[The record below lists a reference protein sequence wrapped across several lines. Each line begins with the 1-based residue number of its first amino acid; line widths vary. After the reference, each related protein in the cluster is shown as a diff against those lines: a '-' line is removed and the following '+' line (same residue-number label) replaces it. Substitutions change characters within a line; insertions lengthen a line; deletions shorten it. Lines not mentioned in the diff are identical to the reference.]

1 MTTDSKT
8 QFCLSKIGWGAI
20 GLAMTLFAI
29 LLKNAGRGF
38 DITDEGYYLLSA
50 SHPGDVLAPTNGF
63 FFLPAAGLLDVVGG
77 DITAFRRIGILLLL
91 AASILVGNGLRTCLQ
106 TMTGRALGA
115 RSAWLGALM
124 IGALGYYTIGILT
137 PSYNL
142 LTLLGILLAYG
153 CLLHGIEGPP
163 RRRVV
168 WLIGAGIATTFTL
181 VSKWPSGIVLAA
193 GLSAWLILWP
203 VHGSD
208 SRWKR
213 LGALWSG
220 LIVALLACMLLI
232 APSDAIQRFND
243 GWTFL
248 SGLASPHADGVLVRY
263 AGQLGDVLLL
273 ALEMALIPLLIITT
287 SSWGRRLGIIWWP
300 IVTCV
305 WFACIWW
312 WTDAVI
318 DRTILLTIMIS
329 WLFVTA
335 GCRWALGLER
345 RLPADASNP
354 AIGLIVLAFIA
365 LPFVFAVG
373 TGTSLPRTAGSATI
387 GLICAIML
395 LTWSGARCTRS
406 QTAVPTTA
414 FLLALVVCV
423 TTMNAS
429 VAPYRQNVMYDMNNS
444 DVAIGTEGGEIAL
457 DVHSATFF
465 TKLRVLAEASDFTAG
480 TDVIGVMNMPGVVYA
495 LGGRAPGVPWLH
507 GRYPG
512 SIGTCIYG
520 LELAGRDRLH
530 DAWLLTSD
538 RAGLDPNTI
547 TAAAERTFPDDY
559 AYCGQSWWP
568 NDMQR
573 GFVQLWQ
580 PSAAGTPQPAT
591 SQPVSITQSIDVES
605 RGQHAGPF
613 IVDGLHG
620 RFRIEPHDHGFRII
634 AIEPSPTGTFAIQM
648 TIDPD
653 SMPWLESRDAPE
665 LVSWRCASGPMLFM
679 QQTISG
685 ELYHL
690 DSRNFRVHPDDHSF
704 VERVLDAGDKS
715 VRLGLN
721 WNPKQVGD
729 HIDVNELEVER
740 HILR

>member
-1 MTTDSKT
+1 MTTDTKT
-8 QFCLSKIGWGAI
+8 QLCLSKIGWGAI
-20 GLAMTLFAI
+20 GLTFALFTI
-29 LLKNAGRGF
+29 LVMNAGRGF

-63 FFLPAAGLLDVVGG
+63 FFLPAAGLLDAVGG
-77 DITAFRRIGILLLL
+77 DIAAFRRIGILLLL
-91 AASILVGNGLRTCLQ
+91 GSAIFLGNGLRTCLQ

-115 RSAWLGALM
+115 RSAWVGALM

-142 LTLLGILLAYG
+142 LTLLGIMLAYG
-153 CLLHGIEGPP
+153 CLLHGIEAAP
-163 RRRVV
+163 RRQIG

-181 VSKWPSGIVLAA
+181 VSKWPSGIVLAT

-203 VHGSD
+203 VHGTD

-220 LIVALLACMLLI
+220 IVIALFACMVFI
-232 APSDAIQRFND
+232 APSDAIRRFND

-263 AGQLGDVLLL
+263 AGQLGDVLLR
-273 ALEMALIPLLIITT
+273 ALGMAVIPLLILTT
-287 SSWGRRLGIIWWP
+287 SSRGRRLGITWWP
-300 IVTCV
+300 IVTFI
-305 WFACIWW
+305 WFAGIWW
-312 WTDAVI
+312 WTGTVI

-329 WLFVTA
+329 WLLVTV
-335 GCRWALGLER
+335 GCRWALALER
-345 RLPADASNP
+345 RQPADASNP

-395 LTWSGARCTRS
+395 LMWSGARCTGSRS
-406 QTAVPTTA
+406 AVPITA
-414 FLLALVVCV
+414 FLLALVVCWS
-423 TTMNAS
+423 TMNWQL
-429 VAPYRQNVMYDMNNS
+429 APYRQNTMYDMQNS
-444 DVAIGTEGGEIAL
+444 DVAFGTEGGEIAL
-457 DVHSATFF
+457 DVDSAAFF
-465 TKLRVLAEASDFTAG
+465 TTLRGTAEANDFTTG

-495 LGGRAPGVPWLH
+495 LGGRAPGIPWLH

-512 SIGTCIYG
+512 SIETCVYG

-530 DAWLLTSD
+530 DAWVLTSD
-538 RAGLDPNTI
+538 RAGLDPNVI
-547 TAAAERTFPDDY
+547 TEAADRRFPDDY

-573 GFVQLWQ
+573 GFVQLWK
-580 PSAAGTPQPAT
+580 PSTTGTT
-591 SQPVSITQSIDVES
+591 RTTTDEPVSFTQPIDVET
-605 RGQHAGPF
+605 RGQNAGPF
-613 IVDGLHG
+613 IVDGVHG
-620 RFRIEPHDHGFRII
+620 RFRIEPHESGFRLI

-648 TIDPD
+648 TLDPH

-665 LVSWRCASGPMLFM
+665 LVTWRCETGPTLFM
-679 QQTISG
+679 QQTMPSG
-685 ELYHL
+685 LYHL

-704 VERVLDAGDKS
+704 VERVLDAGDES

-721 WNPKQVGD
+721 WNPAKAGD
-729 HIDVNELEVER
+729 HIDVTGLEVEHR
-740 HILR
+740 SLR